1 MSPKGDDLRD
11 PLWVHDDQ
19 ADIEDQPVD
28 ANASLVSLGFIG
40 AAMRR
45 SVRFWGSLA
54 VLGLLL
60 GAGIF
65 LTSPQPIQASTS
77 ILLTNPPESVPGT
90 AIVDQQTI
98 AQSRT
103 VAALALRKLGL
114 QEDVSSFLG
123 SYKAAVVTDRVLTLT
138 VNAPSTGDAITRAR
152 ALATAFLQYRANQ
165 LEAQQNL
172 VFGSLEQQVS
182 QAKQQIAAL
191 NGQISQVSAQP
202 PSPAQRAKLTNLTG
216 RRDQARTALTALAAS
231 VNQTEAATREQTATL
246 VKGSQVLDDAA
257 PVPPSSLKKHLALY
271 AALGLFAGLV
281 LGLVI
286 VVIRALLSER
296 LYRRD
301 DIARALGAPVRLSVG
316 NVRLSRWTPG
326 KAGLAAA
333 QNPHMRR
340 MVGYLRSLVPARS
353 RREAAALA
361 VIPADDPRVA
371 ALSFVSLALS
381 FAQQGMKVVLVD
393 LVKDAPA
400 AGLLAAS
407 EPGVRQV
414 RAQDANL
421 VVAVPGPDEVVPVG
435 PRRRGSIPNH
445 SAPPRDL
452 VAACAS
458 ADLVLTL
465 VALDPSL
472 GGDYLATWTDDAV
485 VVISAGKSSWTKI
498 HAIGEMIRLGGT
510 HLTAAILVGAE
521 KTDESL
527 GVIQTPGPG
536 HDAQA
541 IEESLQPEARLGRSA
556 PR

>member
-1 MSPKGDDLRD
+1 M
-11 PLWVHDDQ
+11 
-19 ADIEDQPVD
+19 
-28 ANASLVSLGFIG
+28 
-40 AAMRR
+40 
-45 SVRFWGSLA
+45 
-54 VLGLLL
+54 
-60 GAGIF
+60 
-65 LTSPQPIQASTS
+65 
-77 ILLTNPPESVPGT
+77 
-90 AIVDQQTI
+90 
-98 AQSRT
+98 
-103 VAALALRKLGL
+103 AALALRKLGL
-114 QEDVSSFLG
+114 HEDVSSFLG
-123 SYKAAVVTDRVLTLT
+123 SYKATVVTDRLLTIT

-152 ALATAFLQYRANQ
+152 ALATAFLQYRADQ
-165 LEAQQNL
+165 LGAQQNL
-172 VFGSLEQQVS
+172 VFGSLKQQVS

-202 PSPAQRAKLTNLTG
+202 QSSAQQARLTNLTG

-231 VNQTEAATREQTATL
+231 VDQTEAATREQTTTL
-246 VKGSQVLDDAA
+246 VKDSQVLDDAA

-286 VVIRALLSER
+286 VVLRALLSDR

-316 NVRLSRWTPG
+316 NVHLSRTPG

-333 QNPHMRR
+333 QNPQIRLMA
-340 MVGYLRSLVPARS
+340 GYLRTLVPARS
-353 RREAAALA
+353 RRDAAALA
-361 VIPADDPRVA
+361 VIPADHPRVA

-407 EPGVRQV
+407 EPGVRPV
-414 RAQDANL
+414 RAQDVNL
-421 VVAVPGPDEVVPVG
+421 VVAVPDPDEVVPVG
-435 PRRRGSIPNH
+435 PRRCGSIPNH
-445 SAPPRDL
+445 SAPPREL

-465 VALDPSL
+465 AALDPSL
-472 GGDYLATWTDDAV
+472 GGDQLATWTDDAV
-485 VVISAGKSSWTKI
+485 VVISAGKSSWTRI

-527 GVIQTPGPG
+527 GVTRTPGLD
-536 HDAQA
+536 HDAVVR
-541 IEESLQPEARLGRSA
+541 EEGLQPEAHLGPS
-556 PR
+556 

>member
-1 MSPKGDDLRD
+1 M
-11 PLWVHDDQ
+11 
-19 ADIEDQPVD
+19 
-28 ANASLVSLGFIG
+28 SLGFIG

-60 GAGIF
+60 GAGLF
-65 LTSPQPIQASTS
+65 LASPQPKQAATS

-90 AIVDQQTI
+90 AIVDQQAI
-98 AQSRT
+98 AQSRA
-103 VAALALRKLGL
+103 VAALALSKLGL
-114 QEDVSSFLG
+114 HEDVSSFIG
-123 SYKAAVVTDRVLTLT
+123 SYKATVVTDRLLTIT

-152 ALATAFLQYRANQ
+152 ALATAFLQYRADQ

-172 VFGSLEQQVS
+172 VFGSLENQVS
-182 QAKQQIAAL
+182 QARQQIAAL
-191 NGQISQVSAQP
+191 STQISQVAAQP
-202 PSPAQRAKLTNLTG
+202 PSPAQRSKLTKLNG
-216 RRDQARTALTALAAS
+216 RRDQAHTALVALAAS

-257 PVPPSSLKKHLALY
+257 PVPPSSMKKHLALY

-316 NVRLSRWTPG
+316 NVRLSRWTG
-326 KAGLAAA
+326 KTGLAAA
-333 QNPHMRR
+333 QYPHIRR
-340 MVGYLRSLVPARS
+340 MAGYLRTLVPARS
-353 RREAAALA
+353 RRDAAALA

-371 ALSFVSLALS
+371 ALSLVSLALS

-400 AGLLAAS
+400 AGLLVAS
-407 EPGVRQV
+407 EPGVRPV
-414 RAQDANL
+414 RAQDVNL

-435 PRRRGSIPNH
+435 PRYRGSIPGH
-445 SAPPRDL
+445 SAPPREL
-452 VAACAS
+452 VAACGS
-458 ADLVLTL
+458 ADLILIL
-465 VALDPSL
+465 AALDPSL

-498 HAIGEMIRLGGT
+498 HSIGEMIRLGGT
-510 HLTAAILVGAE
+510 HLAAAILVGAE

-527 GVIQTPGPG
+527 GLIQTPEAG

-541 IEESLQPEARLGRSA
+541 MDESLQPDARPGRSA